1 VEQAVKEL
9 EERVQKVTKTWQY
22 KWWCQFD
29 QVDVGTRSEKTI
41 PTIPVVI
48 KTFFLFRDLGLCV
61 KNFNSAVDNLPGI
74 MKMWKRQ
81 DQDTNLVAPVKNGIK
96 AAPSLS

>member
-1 VEQAVKEL
+1 MVVSIRPGRRRHSFGKDNPHSS
-9 EERVQKVTKTWQY
+9 Y
-22 KWWCQFD
+22 KNL
-29 QVDVGTRSEKTI
+29 
-41 PTIPVVI
+41 
-48 KTFFLFRDLGLCV
+48 FLFRDLGLCV

-81 DQDTNLVAPVKNGIK
+81 DQDTNLVAPVKNDIK